1 MSVTGKPFGKYIIQ
15 QELGKGGF
23 ATVYLAI
30 DPALDR
36 PVALKILHPHL
47 VGSDQE
53 FINRFRQEAKVIA
66 RLEHPH
72 IVPIYEFGEFEGQF
86 YLATKYMSGGS
97 LANYIKQKEKLSW
110 EETVRIIAEVAEGL
124 DMAHRRNFLHRDIK
138 PDNILLDENGKA
150 VLADFGVTKVLEQT
164 RFTTQTG
171 GLIGTPAYIAPE
183 IWQGE
188 PASSA
193 SDLYA
198 LACCVSEM
206 LTGQKLFDGP
216 SSPAVMRSHFEPPV
230 FPKEWPAGTP
240 AGLPAVLAQAL
251 HQNPFKRPNTV
262 AKFAKQLANLS
273 SGGSGAS
280 PIFSTLPMGNFEKTL
295 VEPAGIES
303 TTAYQSALDTVVDNP
318 APPPAVPPVV
328 QKEVA
333 APPVTTTGRGSLL
346 AAGLGGALLV
356 LLVLGGVYTI
366 MGGFTPPA
374 APTFTPTVPVV
385 AAVTET
391 ETAEATATAAEPT
404 PTPSATPTL
413 TATSTEES
421 TATPEPSRTPTAE
434 PTATLTAT
442 ATATSS
448 PTSAPV
454 SPTPT
459 VRLATSTPRPTATSS
474 FPASPGSQVTPGAN
488 PRTAGTGPGLPVGF
502 ESFGV
507 WGIGDQPYG
516 SLTSS
521 SEQVHEGGAA
531 GKLAYDFPTPD
542 NDYVVFLQTN
552 AISGN
557 PNAIEMWVY
566 GDASGHFLNVWIVD
580 AGGQTWQVP
589 LGRVQHT
596 GWQKMR
602 GYIDPAQSWP
612 WFHISGPK
620 NEVVEYPISFRA
632 IVLDD
637 SNNGYQGAGVI
648 YVDSL
653 TALFVEGYVPPTPSA
668 ATPTPTTTP

>member
-15 QELGKGGF
+15 KELGKGGF

-30 DPALDR
+30 DPTLDR

-47 VGSDQE
+47 VSSDQE
-53 FINRFRQEAKVIA
+53 FLNRFRQEAKVIA

-97 LANYIKQKEKLSW
+97 LANYIKQKGHLSW
-110 EETVRIIAEVAEGL
+110 EETVRIISEAAEGL
-124 DMAHRRNFLHRDIK
+124 DAAHRRNFLHRDIK
-138 PDNILLDENGKA
+138 PDNILLDGNGQA

-164 RFTTQTG
+164 RLTTQTG
-171 GLIGTPAYIAPE
+171 GLVGTPAYIAPE
-183 IWQGE
+183 VWQGE
-188 PASSA
+188 TASSA

-216 SSPAVMRSHFEPPV
+216 TNPAIMHRHFEPPP
-230 FPKEWPAGTP
+230 FPSSWPAGVP

-273 SGGSGAS
+273 SGGSGAT
-280 PIFSTLPMGNFEKTL
+280 PILSTVPMGNFEKTL

-303 TTAYQSALDTVVDNP
+303 TTAYQSALDTVVDKP
-318 APPPAVPPVV
+318 TPPVV
-328 QKEVA
+328 KPERT
-333 APPVTTTGRGSLL
+333 PPPTTGRGSLL

-356 LLVLGGVYTI
+356 LLVLGGVYTLA
-366 MGGFTPPA
+366 GGFSTPA
-374 APTFTPTVPVV
+374 APTITPTVPVV

-391 ETAEATATAAEPT
+391 EEPTATAEPT
-404 PTPSATPTL
+404 AIPSATPTL
-413 TATSTEES
+413 PPTN
-421 TATPEPSRTPTAE
+421 TAE
-434 PTATLTAT
+434 PTATDKPSPTASHTAEPSATHTAT
-442 ATATSS
+442 PS
-448 PTSAPV
+448 PTPVPV
-454 SPTPT
+454 SPTAT
-459 VRLATSTPRPTATSS
+459 VRLATNTPRPTATSS
-474 FPASPGSQVTPGAN
+474 FPASPGSQVIPGAN
-488 PRTAGTGPGLPVGF
+488 PRSAGTGSGLPVGF
-502 ESFGV
+502 ESFGT

-521 SEQVHEGGAA
+521 SEQVYEGSAA

-552 AISGN
+552 AMSGN
-557 PNAIEMWVY
+557 PNTIEMWVY
-566 GDASGHFLNVWIVD
+566 GDASGHYLNVWIVD

-589 LGRVQHT
+589 LGRVIHT
-596 GWQKMR
+596 GWQKMK
-602 GYIDPAQSWP
+602 GLIDPSQTWP
-612 WFHISGPK
+612 WVHISGPR
-620 NEVVEYPISFRA
+620 NEAVEYPISFRG

-637 SNNGYQGAGVI
+637 FESSTQKTGVI
-648 YVDSL
+648 YLDSL
-653 TALFVEGYVPPTPSA
+653 TSSFVEGAVLPTPSA